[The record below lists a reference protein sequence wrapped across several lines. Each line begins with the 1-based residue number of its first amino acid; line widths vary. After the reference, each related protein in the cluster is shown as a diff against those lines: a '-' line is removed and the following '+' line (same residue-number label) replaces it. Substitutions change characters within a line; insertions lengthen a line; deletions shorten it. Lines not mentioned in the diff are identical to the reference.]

1 MTRFRLPRAALLAR
15 PALLASLVLGVL
27 TPVTYSGAAAVR
39 APGAGDATVIAVLDS
54 GMSPYH
60 WDYLASKMPQA
71 RNADRSDDLPLSV
84 SPDKWLPGFPSPR
97 SFASYQPLK
106 LTLDQHD
113 DTAKMDAL
121 HAKDQKAWDSFKPS
135 GPTGVNYYWVPGTK
149 IIGAMSFGPE
159 QPSQVAATT
168 VGNAAHKQGVD
179 DPLGNVYPYIPY
191 YGVGGAEHGMGTSS
205 VAVGNEHGTC
215 PECLLVFLQFTDDAS
230 GNRAIEWA
238 LKQPWIDAISNSY
251 GFHTAGTATTRDNV
265 YGGAN
270 TALQKQAS
278 DRGQTI
284 FWSAGNG
291 YENAFVTP
299 NQTIMSSQKGPDWI
313 VTVTASTPTGSA
325 NQTGAGKPADVT
337 GVGDG
342 YPSAY
347 GSTRVTGGQ
356 RFSGTSNATPTIAG
370 TYGRALYVARR
381 AMQGASR
388 VQAGGVVARGAFTC
402 GTRRRL
408 CELGDG
414 RLTATEL
421 RARLLLSAP
430 HRTTGHA
437 PGGET
442 NQPFKADERYA
453 AEGHGT
459 YLARVK
465 GDDAEW
471 LAEFD
476 LIRKPL
482 FGLAIPAPRPEDE
495 KAWFLVDSWCRQHIW
510 GAWTGGYYV
519 AGKSPLPADDAA
531 HPTRAAYRNGCQGLV
546 RPPAYPEP

>member
-1 MTRFRLPRAALLAR
+1 MSPRLRPAR
-15 PALLASLVLGVL
+15 LALLASLVLGAL
-27 TPVTYSGAAAVR
+27 TPVTFASASAAHAVR

-71 RNADRSDDLPLSV
+71 TNRDRSDDLPLST
-84 SPDKWLPGFPSPR
+84 SPDKWLPGFPKPSA
-97 SFASYQPLK
+97 FKSYQPLK
-106 LTLDQHD
+106 LSLSKGDPNVSMDTLH
-113 DTAKMDAL
+113 K
-121 HAKDQKAWDSFKPS
+121 KDQKVWDAFKPS
-135 GPTGVNYYWVPGTK
+135 GPSGVNYYWVPDTK
-149 IIGAMSFGPE
+149 IIGAVSFGPE

-168 VGNAAHKQGVD
+168 VGTAAHQQGVD

-230 GNRAIEWA
+230 GNRAIDWA
-238 LKQPWIDAISNSY
+238 MRQPWIDAISNSY

-270 TALQKQAS
+270 VDLQKKAS

-299 NQTIMSSQKGPDWI
+299 NQTVLSSQKGPDWI
-313 VTVTASTPTGSA
+313 VTVTASTPNGTA

-347 GSTRVTGGQ
+347 GSTTVTNGD

-381 AMQGASR
+381 ALGGPSR
-388 VQAGGVVARGAFTC
+388 AQAGGVIAYGSFTC
-402 GTRRRL
+402 GTKRRA
-408 CELGDG
+408 CELADG
-414 RLTATEL
+414 RLTAAEL
-421 RARLLLSAP
+421 RSRLLLSAP
-430 HRTTGHA
+430 HRTKGHA
-437 PGGET
+437 PGGSAP
-442 NQPFKADERYA
+442 QPFQADERYA

-459 YLARVK
+459 YLARVH
-465 GDDAEW
+465 GDAEEW
-471 LAEFD
+471 LQEFD

-482 FGLAIPAPRPEDE
+482 LGLAAAPSRPDDE
-495 KAWFLVDSWCRQHIW
+495 KAWFIVDSWCRQHIW
-510 GAWTGGYYV
+510 GTWNGGYYV
-519 AGKSPLPADDAA
+519 TGKTAMPADDNA
-531 HPTRAAYRNGCQGLV
+531 HPTREAYRNGCAGLV
-546 RPPAYPEP
+546 RPPSYPEP